1 MCQEAIC
8 TKTAFELVNLFGNV
22 HVNIPTVRN
31 HAIRQ
36 RPDII
41 YFTRKRVITMPSVRK
56 RTHFFNLCGNVLV
69 KRPFLRKPVSNLPI
83 YTKAYSS
90 GSQPY
95 ENMQRVTDLFDHTN
109 IIY

>member
-56 RTHFFNLCGNVLV
+56 RTFFFKSIRKSISQEAISTKTCFHPANLYERIFIR
-69 KRPFLRKPVSNLPI
+69 RPAVRKHATRHRSI
-83 YTKAYSS
+83 
-90 GSQPY
+90 
-95 ENMQRVTDLFDHTN
+95 R
-109 IIY
+109 